1 MIKKTKG
8 EKMDILFGGMALGA
22 FISWILQQLFQDKD
36 TKEIRINVKCSH
48 CQENGF
54 VPIKHS
60 LYIEKN
66 KSRGVG
72 IECRNCKKISIV
84 KFSVSEGEIQN

>member
-1 MIKKTKG
+1 
-8 EKMDILFGGMALGA
+8 MDILCGGMALGG
-22 FISWILQQLFQDKD
+22 FISWILQLFQDKD

-48 CQENGF
+48 CEESGF

-84 KFSVSEGEIQN
+84 KFSVSEEEIQN